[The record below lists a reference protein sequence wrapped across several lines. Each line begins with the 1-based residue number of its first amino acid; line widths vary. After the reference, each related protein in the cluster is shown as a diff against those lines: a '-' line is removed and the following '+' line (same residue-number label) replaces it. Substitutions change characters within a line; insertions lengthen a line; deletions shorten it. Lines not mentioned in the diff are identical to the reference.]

1 MSHTVTRIIVAA
13 TVMLFGCASIEVA
26 HSKSKYWIEKG
37 TCLPTFV
44 GPYNTGKLHKAF
56 FATADLEKVRLDE
69 TLYAC
74 GGAVGY
80 PTRQAAIAEAER
92 RCKHAQA
99 KRHTKGTCKL
109 IDAM

>member
-1 MSHTVTRIIVAA
+1 MQNILVKSIIAIGIF
-13 TVMLFGCASIEVA
+13 LIGCGSSNDAYA
-26 HSKSKYWIEKG
+26 RPKYWIEKG

-44 GPYNTGKLHKAF
+44 GPYSKGQIHKAF
-56 FATADLEKVRLDE
+56 FATADLEIVRHNE
-69 TLYAC
+69 TQYAC

-80 PTRQAAIAEAER
+80 PTKQSAIIEAEK

-99 KRHTKGTCKL
+99 KRHAQGTCKL